1 VAGKESQLSKH
12 GIQLLGLLAGSLTT
26 FSFLPQLARVYRR
39 KSAADLSY
47 GYLAVFALGISLW
60 LIYGLLLR
68 DVPIILANVV
78 TLSLVI
84 TLILMKFAY
93 AFARR

>member
-1 VAGKESQLSKH
+1 
-12 GIQLLGLLAGSLTT
+12 LGLLAGSLTT
-26 FSFLPQLARVYRR
+26 FSFLPQLVRVYRR
-39 KSAADLSY
+39 KSAEDLSY

-68 DVPIILANVV
+68 DIPIILANIV

-84 TLILMKFAY
+84 SLMVMKFAY